1 MKKDIDF
8 PEVEDV
14 AVAIAKED
22 KNGEEQY
29 NVYLLNLG
37 KQDIKNVLVSSE
49 GYGVKPGTEEKVSTS
64 ILRHFLEDVNSDEA
78 KLIEPIMPDL
88 FHLNNQYWVS
98 FQKDGKTFDKKY
110 IFVAGSVDE
119 QFFSKLPIINAVGV
133 IIQ

>member
-1 MKKDIDF
+1 MKKDIEF
-8 PEVEDV
+8 PEVEEV
-14 AVAIAKED
+14 AVAIAREE

-29 NVYLLNLG
+29 NVYLLNLS
-37 KQDIKNVLVSSE
+37 KEPIKNVLVSSE

-64 ILRHFLEDVNSDEA
+64 ILRHFLEDVEA
-78 KLIEPIMPDL
+78 NDSKLIEPIMPDL

-119 QFFSKLPIINAVGV
+119 QFFSNLPLLNKTGV
-133 IIQ
+133 LIQ